1 MKAIDTNVLVR
12 VVTRDHPKTADAIVD
27 YLAQGGEFF
36 VPITVAFELE
46 SVLRCVYD
54 IKRPAMLVAFNALLS
69 NGALVFEFEAE
80 VEAALDTMTNTK
92 AGFPDALHLLLAAR
106 LKHTPFV
113 TLDKDGSKLPG
124 AERLV
129 LA

>member
-1 MKAIDTNVLVR
+1 MKAIDTNLLVR
-12 VVTRDHPKTADAIVD
+12 VVTRDHPNVADKIVD
-27 YLAQGGEFF
+27 YLAAGGEFF
-36 VPITVAFELE
+36 VPVTVAFELE
-46 SVLRCVYD
+46 SVLRCVYK

-92 AGFPDALHLLLAAR
+92 AGFPDALHLLLAAK

-113 TLDKDGSKLPG
+113 TLDIAGAKLPG
-124 AERLV
+124 AEWLM

>member
-1 MKAIDTNVLVR
+1 MRSIDTNLLVR
-12 VVTRDHPKTADAIVD
+12 VVTRDHPKVADKIVD
-27 YLAQGGEFF
+27 YLAAGGEFF
-36 VPITVAFELE
+36 VPVTVAFELE
-46 SVLRCVYD
+46 SVLRCVYK
-54 IKRPAMLVAFNALLS
+54 IKRTDVLVAFNALLS

-92 AGFPDALHLLLAAR
+92 AGFPDALHVLLAAR
-106 LKHTPFV
+106 LKHIPFV
-113 TLDKDGSKLPG
+113 TLDKAGSKLSG

>member
-1 MKAIDTNVLVR
+1 MKAIDTNLLVR
-12 VVTRDHPKTADAIVD
+12 VVTRDHPNVADKIVD
-27 YLAQGGEFF
+27 YLAAGGEFF

-46 SVLRCVYD
+46 SVLRCVYK

-92 AGFPDALHLLLAAR
+92 AGFPDALHLLLAAK

-113 TLDKDGSKLPG
+113 TLDIDGAKLPG
-124 AERLV
+124 AERLM